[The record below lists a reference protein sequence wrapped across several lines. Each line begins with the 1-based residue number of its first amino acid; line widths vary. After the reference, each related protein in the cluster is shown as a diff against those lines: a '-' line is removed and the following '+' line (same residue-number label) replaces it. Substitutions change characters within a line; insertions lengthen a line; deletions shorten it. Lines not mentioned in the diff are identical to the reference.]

1 MLNNITI
8 TDITKTKKGLNAL
21 FSENGFLFSVDDML
35 LAQYK
40 IKTGSCFSQQELTLL
55 YEKSNTNK
63 AVQKAYNLLSY
74 RSHSRSE
81 LYTKLCRNFDADCA
95 EAACDRMENL
105 GLINDEE
112 YCKAKAEYLIN
123 VKKCSLG
130 ETRAKLLTLGIN
142 KDIIECFIQLYDSD
156 VQAENLRYIIEK
168 KYYSKLDQPQKVI
181 AALMRK
187 GFGYSDIK
195 SALRSMEIETE
206 DEY

>member
-55 YEKSNTNK
+55 YEKSNTSK

-81 LYTKLCRNFDADCA
+81 LYTKLCRSFDSDCA
-95 EAACDRMENL
+95 DAACDKMEEY
-105 GLINDEE
+105 GLVNDEE
-112 YCKAKAEYLIN
+112 YCKAKTEYLIN

-142 KDIIECFIQLYDSD
+142 KDIIECCMDLYDSD
-156 VQAENLRYIIEK
+156 TQAENLRYIIEK
-168 KYYSKLDQPQKVI
+168 KYLSKLDQPQKVI

-187 GFGYSDIK
+187 GFSYSDIK

>member
-21 FSENGFLFSVDDML
+21 FAENGFLFSVDDML

-142 KDIIECFIQLYDSD
+142 KDIIECCIQLYDSD

>member
-1 MLNNITI
+1 
-8 TDITKTKKGLNAL
+8 
-21 FSENGFLFSVDDML
+21 ML

-74 RSHSRSE
+74 RSHSRRE
-81 LYTKLCRNFDADCA
+81 LYTKLCRNFDSDCA
-95 EAACDRMENL
+95 ETACNKMENL

-123 VKKCSLG
+123 VKKCSLA
-130 ETRAKLLTLGIN
+130 EVKAKLLTLGIN
-142 KDIIECFIQLYDSD
+142 KDIIKSCIELYDSD

-187 GFGYSDIK
+187 GFSYSDIK

>member
-74 RSHSRSE
+74 RSHSRRE
-81 LYTKLCRNFDADCA
+81 LYTKLCRNFDSDCA
-95 EAACDRMENL
+95 ETACDKMENL

-142 KDIIECFIQLYDSD
+142 KDIIESCIELYDSD

>member
-1 MLNNITI
+1 MLNSITI

-40 IKTGSCFSQQELTLL
+40 IEIGSCFSQQELTLL

-74 RSHSRSE
+74 RSHSRME

-95 EAACDRMENL
+95 DAACDKMEEY

-112 YCKAKAEYLIN
+112 FCKAKAEYLIN
-123 VKKCSLG
+123 VKRCSLC
-130 ETRAKLLTLGIN
+130 EVKAKLLTLGIN
-142 KDIIECFIQLYDSD
+142 KDIIECCIETYDSD
-156 VQAENLRYIIEK
+156 TQTENLKYLIER
-168 KYYSKLDQPQKVI
+168 KYASKLDQPQKVI

-187 GFGYSDIK
+187 GFSYHDIK
-195 SALRSMEIETE
+195 SALRLLEIESE

>member
-81 LYTKLCRNFDADCA
+81 VYTKLCRNFDSDCA
-95 EAACDRMENL
+95 EAACDKMEEY

-112 YCKAKAEYLIN
+112 YCKAKAEYLVN

-142 KDIIECFIQLYDSD
+142 KDIIESCIELYDSD

>member
-95 EAACDRMENL
+95 EAACDKMENL

-142 KDIIECFIQLYDSD
+142 KDIIKCCIQLYDSD

-187 GFGYSDIK
+187 GFSYSDIK

>member
-95 EAACDRMENL
+95 EAACDKMENL

-142 KDIIECFIQLYDSD
+142 KDIIKCCIQLYDSD

>member
-95 EAACDRMENL
+95 EAACDKMENL

-142 KDIIECFIQLYDSD
+142 KDIIESCIELYDSD

-187 GFGYSDIK
+187 GFCYSDIK

>member
-8 TDITKTKKGLNAL
+8 TDIRKTKKGLNAL

-35 LAQYK
+35 LVQYK

-55 YEKSNTNK
+55 YEKSNTSK

-81 LYTKLCRNFDADCA
+81 LYTKLCRSFDSDCA
-95 EAACDRMENL
+95 DAACDKMEEY
-105 GLINDEE
+105 GLVNDEE
-112 YCKAKAEYLIN
+112 YCKAKTEYLIN

-142 KDIIECFIQLYDSD
+142 KDIIECCMDLYDSD
-156 VQAENLRYIIEK
+156 TQVENLRYIIEK
-168 KYYSKLDQPQKVI
+168 KYLSKLDQPQKVI

-187 GFGYSDIK
+187 GFSYSDIK

>member
-95 EAACDRMENL
+95 EAACDKMENL

-142 KDIIECFIQLYDSD
+142 KDIIKCCIQLYDSD

-187 GFGYSDIK
+187 GFSYSDIN

>member
-74 RSHSRSE
+74 RSHSRRE
-81 LYTKLCRNFDADCA
+81 LYTKLCRNFDSDCA
-95 EAACDRMENL
+95 ATACDRMEEY

-112 YCKAKAEYLIN
+112 YCKAKTEYLVN
-123 VKKCSLG
+123 VKKCSLA
-130 ETRAKLLTLGIN
+130 EVKAKLLTLGIN
-142 KDIIECFIQLYDSD
+142 KDIIESCIELYDSD

-187 GFGYSDIK
+187 GFSYSDIK

>member
-1 MLNNITI
+1 MF
-8 TDITKTKKGLNAL
+8 TD
-21 FSENGFLFSVDDML
+21 SGFLFSVDDML

-40 IKTGSCFSQQELTLL
+40 IEIGSCFSQQELTLL

-74 RSHSRSE
+74 RSHSRRE
-81 LYTKLCRNFDADCA
+81 LFAKLCRSFDAACA
-95 EAACDRMENL
+95 DAACDKMEEY

-112 YCKAKAEYLIN
+112 YCRAKAEYLIN

-142 KDIIECFIQLYDSD
+142 KDIIKCCIESYDSD
-156 VQAENLRYIIEK
+156 TQAENLRYLIEK
-168 KYYSKLDQPQKVI
+168 KYHSKLDQPHKVI
-181 AALMRK
+181 ASLMRK
-187 GFGYSDIK
+187 GFSYHDIK
-195 SALRSMEIETE
+195 SALNSLDIELE

>member
-8 TDITKTKKGLNAL
+8 TDIRKTKKGLNAL

-35 LAQYK
+35 LVQYK

-55 YEKSNTNK
+55 YEKSNTSK

-81 LYTKLCRNFDADCA
+81 LYTKLCRSFDSDCA
-95 EAACDRMENL
+95 DAACDKMEEY
-105 GLINDEE
+105 GLVNDEE
-112 YCKAKAEYLIN
+112 YCKAKTEYLIN

-142 KDIIECFIQLYDSD
+142 KDIIECCMDLYDSD
-156 VQAENLRYIIEK
+156 TQAENLRYIIEK
-168 KYYSKLDQPQKVI
+168 KYLSKLDQPQKVI

-187 GFGYSDIK
+187 GFSYSDIK

>member
-74 RSHSRSE
+74 RSHSRRE
-81 LYTKLCRNFDADCA
+81 LYTKLCRNFDSDCA
-95 EAACDRMENL
+95 DAACDRMENL

-112 YCKAKAEYLIN
+112 YCKAKTEYLIN

-142 KDIIECFIQLYDSD
+142 KDIIESCIELYDSD

>member
-95 EAACDRMENL
+95 EAACDKMENL

-142 KDIIECFIQLYDSD
+142 KDIIKCCIQLYDSD

-168 KYYSKLDQPQKVI
+168 KYHSKLDQPQKVI

-187 GFGYSDIK
+187 GFSYSDIK

>member
-1 MLNNITI
+1 MLNSIKI

-21 FSENGFLFSVDDML
+21 FSDGGFLFSVDDML
-35 LAQYK
+35 MVQHK
-40 IKTGSCFSQQELTLL
+40 IEIGSCFSQQELTLL

-74 RSHSRSE
+74 RSHSRRE
-81 LYTKLCRNFDADCA
+81 LFTKLCRNFDADCA
-95 EAACDRMENL
+95 DAACEKMENL

-112 YCKAKAEYLIN
+112 YCRAKTEYLIN

-142 KDIIECFIQLYDSD
+142 KDIIECCIENYDSD
-156 VQAENLRYIIEK
+156 TQAENLRYLIEK
-168 KYYSKLDQPQKVI
+168 KYHNKLDQPQKVI

-187 GFGYSDIK
+187 GFGYHDIK
-195 SALRSMEIETE
+195 SALSSLEIELE
-206 DEY
+206 EEY

>member
-74 RSHSRSE
+74 RSHSRRE
-81 LYTKLCRNFDADCA
+81 LYTKLCRNFDSDCA
-95 EAACDRMENL
+95 DAACDRMENL

-142 KDIIECFIQLYDSD
+142 KDIIESCIELYDSD

>member
-142 KDIIECFIQLYDSD
+142 KDIIECCIQLYDSD

>member
-95 EAACDRMENL
+95 EAACDKMENL

-142 KDIIECFIQLYDSD
+142 KDIIECCIQLYDSD

>member
-95 EAACDRMENL
+95 EAACDKMENL

-142 KDIIECFIQLYDSD
+142 KDIIKCCIQLYDSD

-187 GFGYSDIK
+187 GFSYSDIK

-206 DEY
+206 AED